1 MRWLL
6 IKDLQILKRSP
17 LLVALLVV
25 YPIAIALMIGF
36 ALSSPPGKPKVA
48 LLDEV
53 PTGHTRVSL
62 GNQQINISK
71 YASQLFQSIDAI
83 KVSSRAEAIDKVR
96 SGQAAAAL
104 IIPADIISQINS
116 LITQGVGNPTVDL
129 VLNTKDPLERQFA
142 EQAISSRVSQVEQA
156 VSKQVLGVAVSDLQQ
171 TLNGGTLTFLGQKV
185 PLLGLKNS
193 RTIVQGTIGSLPKDS
208 PLIPALRQVVNF
220 ANLAIDGLGF
230 ATPVLSSIG
239 NPLTV
244 NTTELAGKTTPTDAY
259 AAAIAVIVS
268 LMFVGLLLA
277 AALLALERSENAYS
291 RLVRGLI
298 SPSGLLSEKI
308 TLAGFAAAAVTLL
321 MSAFVSLFVHLEW
334 SRFPLWV
341 VTLVLGGLAFGALGV
356 AIGGVAREVSVA
368 SLMAFLVSLPIAF
381 VALVPGDAVSGTLKS
396 ILDAISFVF
405 PFKAGAASRRQRVQ
419 RHRARDRMAAG
430 PPRGADDRVR
440 RVGAPGDAPVRL
452 RFARAGVT
460 ESGPTSGARL
470 ALADHPAED
479 HRADHRNDDRDHR
492 QRIADGADDRQHQ
505 RDDADRAGNA
515 AGHDQLVRAP
525 FTLTARGVV
534 ATLLD
539 VGHGASVARRCPRV
553 LAICQIL
560 TTSSS
565 TTTSKTSSTGASRIA
580 RGT

>member
-6 IKDLQILKRSP
+6 VKDLQILKRSP

-25 YPIAIALMIGF
+25 YPIVIALMIGF

-53 PTGHTRVSL
+53 PTGHTRVSF

-71 YASQLFQSIDAI
+71 YANELFQSIDAI
-83 KVSSRAEAIDKVR
+83 KVNSRAEALDKVR

-104 IIPADIISQINS
+104 IIPANIISQINS
-116 LITQGVGNPTVDL
+116 LITQGSGNPTVEL
-129 VLNTKDPLERQFA
+129 ILNTKDPLERQFA
-142 EQAISSRVSQVEQA
+142 EEAISSRVAQVEQA
-156 VSKQVLGVAVSDLQQ
+156 VSKQVLRVAVTDLQQ

-208 PLIPALRQVVNF
+208 PLVPALKQVVNF
-220 ANLAIDGLGF
+220 ATLAIDGLGF

-244 NTTELAGKTTPTDAY
+244 NTTELAGKTTPTDTY

-277 AALLALERSENAYS
+277 AGLLALERSENAYS

-298 SPSGLLSEKI
+298 SPSALLSEKI
-308 TLAGFAAAAVTLL
+308 TLAGCAAAAVTLL

-341 VTLVLGGLAFGALGV
+341 VTLLIGGLAFGALGV
-356 AIGGVAREVSVA
+356 TIGGVAREVSVA

-381 VALVPGDAVSGTLKS
+381 IALIPGDAVSGTLKS
-396 ILDAISFVF
+396 ILDGISFVF
-405 PFKAGAASRRQRVQ
+405 PFKAALQAVANAFSGT
-419 RHRARDRMAAG
+419 
-430 PPRGADDRVR
+430 
-440 RVGAPGDAPVRL
+440 APGIGWPLVHLAVLTLAFGALARVAMR
-452 RFARAGVT
+452 RFA
-460 ESGPTSGARL
+460 
-470 ALADHPAED
+470 
-479 HRADHRNDDRDHR
+479 
-492 QRIADGADDRQHQ
+492 
-505 RDDADRAGNA
+505 
-515 AGHDQLVRAP
+515 
-525 FTLTARGVV
+525 
-534 ATLLD
+534 
-539 VGHGASVARRCPRV
+539 
-553 LAICQIL
+553 
-560 TTSSS
+560 
-565 TTTSKTSSTGASRIA
+565 
-580 RGT
+580 